1 LLLAAVVLSFFG
13 LSAATLA
20 LPHDPL
26 VRYQQLAPTL
36 HFRSIWSYER
46 VALDKTP
53 IDIAIIGN
61 SRLQSAISAP
71 VLQARLSERLGRP
84 VRAANLSLPQEGRN
98 AHYAMAK
105 QLFAY
110 HPEVKLV
117 LLSAIEDMPREGHP
131 AFRNIAEADDVVA
144 APVLINRSYLEDLA
158 FIPYRQ
164 MSLFVQSQWPQA
176 FGVGASDGADYIGPD
191 YDTTLSYVSP
201 TRGFIDKDVVIPAE
215 ALRPPAKARARSIT
229 PAVLPKSLAAQ
240 EYAIEYHYTRAIAD
254 LAKANGSAV
263 GFIYLPI
270 FEFPERLRQSDFY
283 GDIGPVLSADCVADR
298 SEMYSD
304 YGHLNRAGAHEVSRM
319 LGDTLARE
327 WWLWDMRHPLRPIN
341 TESGVTFEASLC
353 GHTNDQELRKRAD
366 GNRE

>member
-1 LLLAAVVLSFFG
+1 MTASDVEHSETAALRPWLLLALVAASFFG
-13 LSAATLA
+13 LSLATLA

-46 VALDKTP
+46 VALDDTP
-53 IDIAIIGN
+53 IDIAVIGN

-84 VRAANLSLPQEGRN
+84 VRVANLSLPQEGRN

-105 QLFAY
+105 QLFVH

-131 AFRNIAEADDVVA
+131 AFRNIADAGDVVA

-158 FIPYRQ
+158 FVPYRQ
-164 MSLFVQSQWPQA
+164 MSLFVQTLMPET
-176 FGVGASDGADYIGPD
+176 FGVGAYDGAKYVGPD

-215 ALRPPAKARARSIT
+215 VLRPPAQERARSIT

-270 FEFPERLRQSDFY
+270 FEFPEPLRQEPFY
-283 GDIGPVLSADCVADR
+283 RSIGPVITADCIAPR
-298 SEMYSD
+298 SELYSD
-304 YGHLNRAGAHEVSRM
+304 YGHLNRTGAHEVSRM
-319 LGDTLARE
+319 LGDTLARLG
-327 WWLWDMRHPLRPIN
+327 WLDECEGALHPDVADLC
-341 TESGVTFEASLC
+341 FE
-353 GHTNDQELRKRAD
+353 
-366 GNRE
+366 NRE

>member
-1 LLLAAVVLSFFG
+1 MTTSEVHESEAAATRPWLLLAVVVLSFFG
-13 LSAATLA
+13 LSLATLA

-46 VALDKTP
+46 VALDDTP

-71 VLQARLSERLGRP
+71 VLQMRLAERLGRP
-84 VRAANLSLPQEGRN
+84 VRVANLSLPQEGRN

-105 QLFAY
+105 QLFAH

-131 AFRNIAEADDVVA
+131 AFRNIAEESDVLA

-158 FIPYRQ
+158 FVPYRQ
-164 MSLFVQSQWPQA
+164 MSLFVQTLMPQT
-176 FGVGASDGADYIGPD
+176 FGVGEHDGAEYIGPD

-201 TRGFIDKDVVIPAE
+201 TRGFIDKEVVIPAE
-215 ALRPPAKARARSIT
+215 QLRPPAQERARSIT
-229 PAVLPKSLAAQ
+229 PAVLPAAYAAQ
-240 EYAIEYHYTRAIAD
+240 EYAIEHHYTRAIAD

-263 GFIYLPI
+263 GFVYLPI
-270 FEFPERLRQSDFY
+270 FEFPEPLRQGEFY
-283 GDIGPVLSADCVADR
+283 RAIGLVLSADCIAPQ
-298 SEMYSD
+298 SELFSD
-304 YGHLNRAGAHEVSRM
+304 YGHLNRTGAHQVSRM
-319 LGDTLARE
+319 LGDTLARLG
-327 WWLWDMRHPLRPIN
+327 WLS
-341 TESGVTFEASLC
+341 EAKGAAVTKVEASLC
-353 GHTNDQELRKRAD
+353 P
-366 GNRE
+366 

>member
-1 LLLAAVVLSFFG
+1 MTTPEEPLAEAPAPRPWLLLAAVVLSFFG

-46 VALDKTP
+46 VALDDTP

-61 SRLQSAISAP
+61 SRLQSAIAAP

-84 VRAANLSLPQEGRN
+84 VRVANLSLPQEGRN

-105 QLFAY
+105 QLFAH

-131 AFRNIAEADDVVA
+131 AFRNIADAGDVVA
-144 APVLINRSYLEDLA
+144 APVLINRTYLDDLA
-158 FIPYRQ
+158 FIPFRQ
-164 MSLFVQSQWPQA
+164 MSLFVQSLMPET
-176 FGVGASDGADYIGPD
+176 FGVGEHDGADYIGPD

-215 ALRPPAKARARSIT
+215 VLRPPAQERARSIT
-229 PAVLPKSLAAQ
+229 PAVLPAALAAQ
-240 EYAIEYHYTRAIAD
+240 EYPIEYHYTRAIAD
-254 LAKANGSAV
+254 MARANGSAV

-270 FEFPERLRQSDFY
+270 FEFPEPLRQGEFY
-283 GDIGPVLSADCVADR
+283 RAIGPVITADCIAPR
-298 SEMYSD
+298 SELYSD
-304 YGHLNRAGAHEVSRM
+304 YGHLTRAGAHRVSRM
-319 LGDTLARE
+319 LGDTLARLG
-327 WWLWDMRHPLRPIN
+327 WLDEGRAGGQ
-341 TESGVTFEASLC
+341 SGSTSLC
-353 GHTNDQELRKRAD
+353 DQSND
-366 GNRE
+366 